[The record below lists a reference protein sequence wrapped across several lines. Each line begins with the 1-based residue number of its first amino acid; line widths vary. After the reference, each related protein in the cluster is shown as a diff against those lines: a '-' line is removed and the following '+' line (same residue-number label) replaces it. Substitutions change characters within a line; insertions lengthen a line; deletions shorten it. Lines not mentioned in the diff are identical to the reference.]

1 MSEQQYEVQERPLFA
16 ANTFLSIVALII
28 AVMAVLTSVIASLE
42 SDAGLRVSQF
52 ATLAQTQLIEATRVQ
67 TIGEIESGY
76 AWTQVY
82 RLWLEWDARASTSG
96 LYENTEEQ
104 ERSQVI
110 RDRLQTLSPL
120 MGTEYYPDPSDF
132 STSPQIE
139 RFEADTFIREL
150 TFKTEKF
157 KNYNQL
163 TAAWDEKA
171 DNYTNYLTW
180 LTLALILLG
189 FSVTLITDVRLRVVI
204 LFASFVIIVWSIS
217 STIDNYRQAILA
229 LPDEAMAHYAE
240 GRALASQFLFAEAVQ
255 EYTKAIELAPY
266 YEDAHVA
273 RAVAYRFDYRDNG
286 NAEGEDKLS
295 LAIAD
300 YEKAVAEFGKREV
313 DTVAGLAE
321 IYYLQ
326 GRFED
331 AIRTSQVGA
340 ESGDWI
346 HLFDKGRSTLASGN
360 IAESIAIYDEALG
373 EATAEYNAYL
383 AAEQQ
388 PSLDFWRNLD
398 IALLELDYLA
408 LCFTD
413 DYCDEAPPIETMTA
427 SEELTTAIIAQ
438 STEIKNLSMSL
449 ELFGQLSE
457 TVVDA
462 KFEGILVFSPRAEN
476 PDEPVDY
483 LDSGSQTITLKS
495 NFSGMKDGQ
504 VFSVRVYLDDLQ
516 YPTLRHVEEWTHG
529 ETGVFELPMKIGED
543 YGFYTIQFFVD
554 GQLVAE
560 SGFSL

>member
-1 MSEQQYEVQERPLFA
+1 MSEQHQETQERPLFA

-28 AVMAVLTSVIASLE
+28 AVLAVLTSVIASLE

-52 ATLAQTQLIEATRVQ
+52 ATLAQKELIEATRVQ
-67 TIGEIESGY
+67 TVGEIESGY

-82 RLWLEWDARASTSG
+82 RLWLEWDTRAYTSS
-96 LYENTEEQ
+96 LYENTPEQ
-104 ERSQVI
+104 ERAQVI
-110 RDRLQTLSPL
+110 RDRLLTLSPL

-163 TAAWDEKA
+163 TVDWDEKA

-204 LFASFVIIVWSIS
+204 LFASFIIIVWSIS
-217 STIDNYRQAILA
+217 STIDNYRKEILV

-240 GRALASQFLFAEAVQ
+240 GRALASQFLFAEATQ

-266 YEDAHVA
+266 YEDAYVA
-273 RAVAYRFDYRDNG
+273 RAIAHRFDYRDNG
-286 NAEGEDKLS
+286 NAEGEDKLG

-300 YEKAVAEFGKREV
+300 YEKAVTEFGKREV

-331 AIRTSQVGA
+331 SIRTSQLGA

-346 HLFDKGRSTLASGN
+346 HLFDKGRSTLASGD
-360 IAESIAIYDEALG
+360 IAGSIAIYDEALNA
-373 EATAEYNAYL
+373 ATAEYNGYKEAG
-383 AAEQQ
+383 QQ
-388 PSLDFWRNLD
+388 PSIDFWRNLD
-398 IALLELDYLA
+398 IALL
-408 LCFTD
+408 
-413 DYCDEAPPIETMTA
+413 
-427 SEELTTAIIAQ
+427 
-438 STEIKNLSMSL
+438 
-449 ELFGQLSE
+449 
-457 TVVDA
+457 
-462 KFEGILVFSPRAEN
+462 
-476 PDEPVDY
+476 
-483 LDSGSQTITLKS
+483 
-495 NFSGMKDGQ
+495 
-504 VFSVRVYLDDLQ
+504 
-516 YPTLRHVEEWTHG
+516 
-529 ETGVFELPMKIGED
+529 
-543 YGFYTIQFFVD
+543 
-554 GQLVAE
+554 
-560 SGFSL
+560 

>member
-1 MSEQQYEVQERPLFA
+1 MSEQFQETQERPLFA
-16 ANTFLSIVALII
+16 ANTFVSIVALIF
-28 AVMAVLTSVIASLE
+28 AVLAVVTSVIASLE
-42 SDAGLRVSQF
+42 SDAGLRVSQT
-52 ATLAQTQLIEATRVQ
+52 ATLAQKELIEATRVQ
-67 TIGEIESGY
+67 TVGEMEAGY

-82 RLWLEWDARASTSG
+82 RLWLEWDTRAYNSG
-96 LYENTEEQ
+96 LYENTDEQ
-104 ERSQVI
+104 ERAQVV

-157 KNYNQL
+157 KNYNHL
-163 TAAWDEKA
+163 TSAWDEKA
-171 DNYTNYLTW
+171 DNYTNYLAW

-189 FSVTLITDVRLRVVI
+189 FSVTLITDVRLRVMI
-204 LFASFVIIVWSIS
+204 LFASFIIIVWSIS
-217 STIDNYRQAILA
+217 STIDNYRQEILV

-240 GRALASQFLFAEAVQ
+240 GRALASQYLFAEAAV
-255 EYTKAIELAPY
+255 EYTKAIELADH
-266 YEDAHVA
+266 YEDAYVA
-273 RAVAYRFDYRDNG
+273 RAIAYRFDYRDNG
-286 NAEGEDKLS
+286 NAEGEDKLG
-295 LAIAD
+295 LAIVD
-300 YEKAVAEFGKREV
+300 YEKAVTEFGKREV

-326 GRFED
+326 GRFAD
-331 AIRTSQVGA
+331 AIRVSQLGA

-346 HLFDKGRSTLASGN
+346 NLFDKGRSTLASGD
-360 IAESIAIYDEALG
+360 IAGSVAIYDEALNA
-373 EATAEYNAYL
+373 ATAEYNGFI
-383 AAEQQ
+383 AAGQQ
-388 PSLDFWRNLD
+388 PAVDFWRNLD

-408 LCFTD
+408 VCFTD
-413 DYCDEAPPIETMTA
+413 DYCDEAPPKETMTP
-427 SEELTTAIIAQ
+427 SPELTAAIIAQ
-438 STEIKNLSMSL
+438 SSEIKTLSMSL
-449 ELFGQLSE
+449 ELFGALQ

-462 KFEGILVFSPRAEN
+462 KFDGILVFSPTAEN

-495 NFSGMKDGQ
+495 NFEGMKDGQ

-516 YPTLRHVEEWTHG
+516 YPTLRYVEEWTRG
-529 ETGVFELPMKIGED
+529 DTGVFELPMNIGED

-560 SGFSL
+560 GGFGL

>member
-1 MSEQQYEVQERPLFA
+1 MSEQFQETQERPLFA
-16 ANTFLSIVALII
+16 ANTFVSIVALIF
-28 AVMAVLTSVIASLE
+28 AVLAVVTSVIASLE
-42 SDAGLRVSQF
+42 SDAGLRVSQT
-52 ATLAQTQLIEATRVQ
+52 ATLAQKELIEATRVQ
-67 TIGEIESGY
+67 TVGEMEAGY

-82 RLWLEWDARASTSG
+82 RLWLEWDTRAYNSG
-96 LYENTEEQ
+96 LYENTDEQ
-104 ERSQVI
+104 ERAEVV

-157 KNYNQL
+157 KNYNHL
-163 TAAWDEKA
+163 TSAWDEKA
-171 DNYTNYLTW
+171 DNYTNYLAW

-189 FSVTLITDVRLRVVI
+189 FSVTLITDVRLRVMI
-204 LFASFVIIVWSIS
+204 LFASFIIIVWSIS
-217 STIDNYRQAILA
+217 STIDNYRQEILV

-240 GRALASQFLFAEAVQ
+240 GRALASQYLFAEAAV
-255 EYTKAIELAPY
+255 EYTKAIELADH
-266 YEDAHVA
+266 YEDAYVA
-273 RAVAYRFDYRDNG
+273 RAIAYRFDYRDNG
-286 NAEGEDKLS
+286 NAEGEDKLG
-295 LAIAD
+295 LAIVD
-300 YEKAVAEFGKREV
+300 YEKAVTEFGKREV

-326 GRFED
+326 GRFAD
-331 AIRTSQVGA
+331 AIRVSQLGA

-346 HLFDKGRSTLASGN
+346 NLFDKGRSTLASGD
-360 IAESIAIYDEALG
+360 IAGSVAIYDEALNA
-373 EATAEYNAYL
+373 ATAEYNGFI
-383 AAEQQ
+383 AAGQQ
-388 PSLDFWRNLD
+388 PAVDFWRNLD

-408 LCFTD
+408 VCFTD
-413 DYCDEAPPIETMTA
+413 DYCDEAPPKETMTP
-427 SEELTTAIIAQ
+427 SPELTAAIIAQ
-438 STEIKNLSMSL
+438 SSEIKTLSMSI
-449 ELFGQLSE
+449 ELFGALQ

-462 KFEGILVFSPRAEN
+462 KFDGILVFSPTAEN

-495 NFSGMKDGQ
+495 NFEGMKDGQ

-516 YPTLRHVEEWTHG
+516 YPTLRYVEEWTRG
-529 ETGVFELPMKIGED
+529 ETGVFELPMNIGED

-560 SGFSL
+560 GGFGL

>member
-1 MSEQQYEVQERPLFA
+1 MSEQFQETQERPLFA
-16 ANTFLSIVALII
+16 ANTFVSIVALIF
-28 AVMAVLTSVIASLE
+28 AVLAVVTSVIASLE
-42 SDAGLRVSQF
+42 SDAGLRVSQT
-52 ATLAQTQLIEATRVQ
+52 ATLAQKELIEATRVQ
-67 TIGEIESGY
+67 TVGEMEAGY

-82 RLWLEWDARASTSG
+82 RLWLEWDTRAYNSG
-96 LYENTEEQ
+96 LYENTDEQ
-104 ERSQVI
+104 ERAQVV

-157 KNYNQL
+157 KNYNHL
-163 TAAWDEKA
+163 TSAWDEKA
-171 DNYTNYLTW
+171 DNYTNYLAW

-189 FSVTLITDVRLRVVI
+189 FSVTLITDVRLRVMI
-204 LFASFVIIVWSIS
+204 LFASFIIIVWSIS
-217 STIDNYRQAILA
+217 STIDNYRQEILV

-240 GRALASQFLFAEAVQ
+240 GRALASQYLFAEAAV
-255 EYTKAIELAPY
+255 EYTKAIELADH
-266 YEDAHVA
+266 YEDAYVA
-273 RAVAYRFDYRDNG
+273 RAIAYRFDYRDNG
-286 NAEGEDKLS
+286 NAEGEDKLG
-295 LAIAD
+295 LAIVD
-300 YEKAVAEFGKREV
+300 YEKAVTEFGKREV

-326 GRFED
+326 GRFAD
-331 AIRTSQVGA
+331 AIRVSQLGA

-346 HLFDKGRSTLASGN
+346 NLFDKGRSTLASGD
-360 IAESIAIYDEALG
+360 IAGSVAIYDEALNA
-373 EATAEYNAYL
+373 ATAEYNGFI
-383 AAEQQ
+383 AAGQQ
-388 PSLDFWRNLD
+388 PAVDFWRNLD

-408 LCFTD
+408 VCFTD
-413 DYCDEAPPIETMTA
+413 DYCDEAPPKETMTP
-427 SEELTTAIIAQ
+427 SPELTAAIIAQ
-438 STEIKNLSMSL
+438 SSEIKTLSMSL
-449 ELFGQLSE
+449 ELFDALQ

-462 KFEGILVFSPRAEN
+462 KFDGILVFSPTAEN

-495 NFSGMKDGQ
+495 NFEGMKDGQ

-516 YPTLRHVEEWTHG
+516 YPTLRYVEEWTRG
-529 ETGVFELPMKIGED
+529 ETGVFELPMNIGED

-560 SGFSL
+560 GGFGL

>member
-1 MSEQQYEVQERPLFA
+1 
-16 ANTFLSIVALII
+16 
-28 AVMAVLTSVIASLE
+28 VIASLE
-42 SDAGLRVSQF
+42 SDAGLRVSQT
-52 ATLAQTQLIEATRVQ
+52 ATLAQKELIEATRVQ
-67 TIGEIESGY
+67 TVGEMEAGY

-82 RLWLEWDARASTSG
+82 RLWLEWDTRAYNSG
-96 LYENTEEQ
+96 LYENTDEQ
-104 ERSQVI
+104 ERAQVV

-157 KNYNQL
+157 KNYNHL
-163 TAAWDEKA
+163 TSAWDEKA
-171 DNYTNYLTW
+171 DNYTNYLAW

-189 FSVTLITDVRLRVVI
+189 FSVTLITDVRLRVMI
-204 LFASFVIIVWSIS
+204 LFASFIIIVWSIS
-217 STIDNYRQAILA
+217 STIDNYRQEILV

-240 GRALASQFLFAEAVQ
+240 GRALASQYLFAEAAV
-255 EYTKAIELAPY
+255 EYTKAIELADH
-266 YEDAHVA
+266 YEDAYVA
-273 RAVAYRFDYRDNG
+273 RAIAYRFDYRDNG
-286 NAEGEDKLS
+286 NAEGEDKLG
-295 LAIAD
+295 LAIVD
-300 YEKAVAEFGKREV
+300 YEKAVTEFGKREV

-326 GRFED
+326 GRFAD
-331 AIRTSQVGA
+331 AIRVSQLGA

-346 HLFDKGRSTLASGN
+346 NLFDKGRSTLASGD
-360 IAESIAIYDEALG
+360 IAGSVAIYDEALNA
-373 EATAEYNAYL
+373 ATAEYNGFI
-383 AAEQQ
+383 AAGQQ
-388 PSLDFWRNLD
+388 PAVDFWRNLD

-408 LCFTD
+408 VCFTD
-413 DYCDEAPPIETMTA
+413 DYCDEAPPKETMTP
-427 SEELTTAIIAQ
+427 SPELTAAIIAQ
-438 STEIKNLSMSL
+438 SSEIKTLSMSL
-449 ELFGQLSE
+449 ELFGALQ

-462 KFEGILVFSPRAEN
+462 KFDGILVFSPTAEN

-495 NFSGMKDGQ
+495 NFEGMKDGQ

-516 YPTLRHVEEWTHG
+516 YPTLRYVEEWTRG
-529 ETGVFELPMKIGED
+529 ETGVFELPMNIGED

-560 SGFSL
+560 GGFGL

>member
-1 MSEQQYEVQERPLFA
+1 MSEQFQETQERPLFA
-16 ANTFLSIVALII
+16 ANTFVSIVALIF
-28 AVMAVLTSVIASLE
+28 AVLAVVTSVIASLE
-42 SDAGLRVSQF
+42 SDAGLRVSQT
-52 ATLAQTQLIEATRVQ
+52 ATLAQKELIEATRVQ
-67 TIGEIESGY
+67 TVGEMEAGY

-82 RLWLEWDARASTSG
+82 RLWLEWDTRAYNSG
-96 LYENTEEQ
+96 LYENTDEQ
-104 ERSQVI
+104 ERAQVV

-157 KNYNQL
+157 KNYNHL
-163 TAAWDEKA
+163 TSAWDEKA
-171 DNYTNYLTW
+171 DNYTNYLAW

-189 FSVTLITDVRLRVVI
+189 FSVTLITDVRLRVMI
-204 LFASFVIIVWSIS
+204 LFASFIIIVWSIS
-217 STIDNYRQAILA
+217 STIDNYRQEILV

-240 GRALASQFLFAEAVQ
+240 GRALASQYLFAEAAV
-255 EYTKAIELAPY
+255 EYTKAIELADH
-266 YEDAHVA
+266 YEDAYVA
-273 RAVAYRFDYRDNG
+273 RAIAYRFDYRDNG
-286 NAEGEDKLS
+286 NAEGEDKLG
-295 LAIAD
+295 LAIVD
-300 YEKAVAEFGKREV
+300 YEKAVTEFGKREV

-326 GRFED
+326 GRFAD
-331 AIRTSQVGA
+331 AIRVSQLGA

-346 HLFDKGRSTLASGN
+346 NLFDKGRSTLASGD
-360 IAESIAIYDEALG
+360 IAGSVAIYDEALNA
-373 EATAEYNAYL
+373 ATAEYYGFI
-383 AAEQQ
+383 AAGQQ
-388 PSLDFWRNLD
+388 PAVDFWRNLD

-408 LCFTD
+408 VCFTD
-413 DYCDEAPPIETMTA
+413 DYCDEAPPKETMTP
-427 SEELTTAIIAQ
+427 SPELTAAIIAQ
-438 STEIKNLSMSL
+438 SSEIKTLSMSL
-449 ELFGQLSE
+449 ELFGALQ

-462 KFEGILVFSPRAEN
+462 KFDGILVFSPTAEN

-495 NFSGMKDGQ
+495 NFEGMKDGQ

-516 YPTLRHVEEWTHG
+516 YPTLRYVEEWTRG
-529 ETGVFELPMKIGED
+529 ETGVFELPMNIGED

-560 SGFSL
+560 GGFGL

>member
-1 MSEQQYEVQERPLFA
+1 MSEQFQETQERPLFA
-16 ANTFLSIVALII
+16 ANTFVSIVALIF
-28 AVMAVLTSVIASLE
+28 AVLAVVTSVIASLE
-42 SDAGLRVSQF
+42 SDAGLRVSQT
-52 ATLAQTQLIEATRVQ
+52 ATLAQKELIEATRVQ
-67 TIGEIESGY
+67 TVGEMEAGY

-82 RLWLEWDARASTSG
+82 RLWLEWDTRAYNSG
-96 LYENTEEQ
+96 LYENTDEQ
-104 ERSQVI
+104 ERAEVV

-157 KNYNQL
+157 KNYNHL
-163 TAAWDEKA
+163 TSAWDEKA
-171 DNYTNYLTW
+171 DNYTNYLAW

-189 FSVTLITDVRLRVVI
+189 FSVTLITDVRLRVMI
-204 LFASFVIIVWSIS
+204 LFASFIIIVWSIS
-217 STIDNYRQAILA
+217 STIDNYRQEILV

-240 GRALASQFLFAEAVQ
+240 GRALASQYLFAEAAV
-255 EYTKAIELAPY
+255 EYTKAIELADH
-266 YEDAHVA
+266 YEDAYVA
-273 RAVAYRFDYRDNG
+273 RAIAYRFDYRDNG
-286 NAEGEDKLS
+286 NAEGEDKLG
-295 LAIAD
+295 LAIVD
-300 YEKAVAEFGKREV
+300 YEKAVTEFGKREV

-326 GRFED
+326 GRFAD
-331 AIRTSQVGA
+331 AIRVSQLGA

-346 HLFDKGRSTLASGN
+346 NLFDKGRSTLASGD
-360 IAESIAIYDEALG
+360 IAGSVAIYDEALNA
-373 EATAEYNAYL
+373 ATAEYNGFI
-383 AAEQQ
+383 AAGQQ
-388 PSLDFWRNLD
+388 PAVDFWRNLD

-408 LCFTD
+408 VCFTD
-413 DYCDEAPPIETMTA
+413 DYCDEAPPKETMTP
-427 SEELTTAIIAQ
+427 SPELTAAIIAQ
-438 STEIKNLSMSL
+438 SSEIKTLSMSL
-449 ELFGQLSE
+449 ELFGALQ

-462 KFEGILVFSPRAEN
+462 KFDGILVFSPTAEN

-495 NFSGMKDGQ
+495 NFEGMKDGQ

-516 YPTLRHVEEWTHG
+516 YPTLRYVEEWTRG
-529 ETGVFELPMKIGED
+529 DTGVFELPMNIGED

-560 SGFSL
+560 GGFVL

>member
-1 MSEQQYEVQERPLFA
+1 MSEQFQETQERPLFA
-16 ANTFLSIVALII
+16 ANTFVSIVALIF
-28 AVMAVLTSVIASLE
+28 AVLAVVTSVIASLE
-42 SDAGLRVSQF
+42 SDAGLRVSQT
-52 ATLAQTQLIEATRVQ
+52 ATLAQKELIEATRVQ
-67 TIGEIESGY
+67 TVGEMEAGY

-82 RLWLEWDARASTSG
+82 RLWLEWDTRAYNSG
-96 LYENTEEQ
+96 LYENTDEQ
-104 ERSQVI
+104 ERAQVV

-157 KNYNQL
+157 KNYNHL
-163 TAAWDEKA
+163 TSAWDEKA
-171 DNYTNYLTW
+171 DNYTNYLAW

-189 FSVTLITDVRLRVVI
+189 FSVTLITDVRLRVMI
-204 LFASFVIIVWSIS
+204 LFASFIIIVWSIS
-217 STIDNYRQAILA
+217 STIDNYRQEILV

-240 GRALASQFLFAEAVQ
+240 GRALASQYLFAEAAV
-255 EYTKAIELAPY
+255 EYTKAIELADH
-266 YEDAHVA
+266 YEDAYVA
-273 RAVAYRFDYRDNG
+273 RAIAYRFDYRDNG
-286 NAEGEDKLS
+286 NAEGEDKLG
-295 LAIAD
+295 LAIVD
-300 YEKAVAEFGKREV
+300 YEKAVTEFGKREV

-326 GRFED
+326 GRFAD
-331 AIRTSQVGA
+331 AIRVSQLGA

-346 HLFDKGRSTLASGN
+346 NLFDKGRSTLASGD
-360 IAESIAIYDEALG
+360 IAGSVAIYDEALNA
-373 EATAEYNAYL
+373 ATAEYNGFI
-383 AAEQQ
+383 AAGQQ
-388 PSLDFWRNLD
+388 PAVDFWRNLD

-408 LCFTD
+408 VCFTD
-413 DYCDEAPPIETMTA
+413 DYCDEAPPKETMTP
-427 SEELTTAIIAQ
+427 SPELTAAIIAQ
-438 STEIKNLSMSL
+438 SSEIKTLSMSL
-449 ELFGQLSE
+449 ELFGALQ

-462 KFEGILVFSPRAEN
+462 KFDGILVFSPTAEN

-495 NFSGMKDGQ
+495 NFEGMKDGQ

-516 YPTLRHVEEWTHG
+516 YPTLRYVEEWTRG
-529 ETGVFELPMKIGED
+529 ETGVFELPMNIGED

-560 SGFSL
+560 GGFGL

>member
-1 MSEQQYEVQERPLFA
+1 MSEQFQETQERPLFA
-16 ANTFLSIVALII
+16 ANTFVSIVALIF
-28 AVMAVLTSVIASLE
+28 AVLAVVTSVIASLE
-42 SDAGLRVSQF
+42 SDAGLRVSQT
-52 ATLAQTQLIEATRVQ
+52 ATLAQKELIEATRVQ
-67 TIGEIESGY
+67 TVGEMEAGY

-82 RLWLEWDARASTSG
+82 RLWLEWDTRAYNSG
-96 LYENTEEQ
+96 LYENTDEQ
-104 ERSQVI
+104 ERAEVV

-157 KNYNQL
+157 KNYNHL
-163 TAAWDEKA
+163 TSAWDEKA
-171 DNYTNYLTW
+171 DNYTNYLAW

-189 FSVTLITDVRLRVVI
+189 FSVTLITDVRLRVMI
-204 LFASFVIIVWSIS
+204 LFASFIIIVWSIS
-217 STIDNYRQAILA
+217 STIDNYRQEILV

-240 GRALASQFLFAEAVQ
+240 GRALASQYLFAEAAV
-255 EYTKAIELAPY
+255 EYTKAIELADH
-266 YEDAHVA
+266 YEDAYVA
-273 RAVAYRFDYRDNG
+273 RAIAYRFDYRDNG
-286 NAEGEDKLS
+286 NAEGEDKLG
-295 LAIAD
+295 LAIVD
-300 YEKAVAEFGKREV
+300 YEKAVTEFGKREV

-326 GRFED
+326 GRFAD
-331 AIRTSQVGA
+331 AIRVSQLGA

-346 HLFDKGRSTLASGN
+346 NLFDKGRSTLASGD
-360 IAESIAIYDEALG
+360 IAGSVAIYDEALNA
-373 EATAEYNAYL
+373 ATAEYNGFI
-383 AAEQQ
+383 AAGQQ
-388 PSLDFWRNLD
+388 PAVDFWRNLD

-408 LCFTD
+408 VCFTD
-413 DYCDEAPPIETMTA
+413 DYCDEAPPKETMTP
-427 SEELTTAIIAQ
+427 SPELTAAIIAQ
-438 STEIKNLSMSL
+438 SSEIKTLSMSL
-449 ELFGQLSE
+449 ELFGALQ

-462 KFEGILVFSPRAEN
+462 KFDGILVFSPTAEN

-495 NFSGMKDGQ
+495 NFEGMKDGQ

-516 YPTLRHVEEWTHG
+516 YPTLRYVEEWTRG
-529 ETGVFELPMKIGED
+529 ETGVFELPMNIGED

-560 SGFSL
+560 GGFGL